1 LGGYAPFAYQNYK
14 LFFKVFFF
22 WVDAKPLL
30 WFGIAIG
37 DVINGVIT
45 TLNYNHTN

>member
-1 LGGYAPFAYQNYK
+1 MPLLLTKIISYFLK
-14 LFFKVFFF
+14 FFFF